1 MKTEPTCV
9 SGPQDHPQVWP
20 FTRRIPKAQL
30 SPIHSSASLSQKDP
44 PHTQQRGTVQGQRP
58 GDSHCFQVSSP
69 GGVPQKAFNPPV
81 RNYNN
86 MY

>member
-58 GDSHCFQVSSP
+58 GDSNCFQVSSP